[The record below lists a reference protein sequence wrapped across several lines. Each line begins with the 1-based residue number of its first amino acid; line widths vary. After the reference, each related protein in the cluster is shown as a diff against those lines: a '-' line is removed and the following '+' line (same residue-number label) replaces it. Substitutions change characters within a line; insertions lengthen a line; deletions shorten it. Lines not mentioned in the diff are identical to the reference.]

1 MHTQRV
7 FTYIKYYTYYTH
19 THTHHT
25 QALAKR
31 MYPPPLHILVPPF
44 SLRVVAAHHTHTHAH
59 TCTHTFISWSPPL
72 FLRAAA
78 AICSCTEIC
87 GSMTRSLNSSR
98 LARRLYRFSVYSYLF
113 RCTPTHPLNNA
124 FECVF
129 VLIMSVCV
137 CVMRVCVSVF
147 ASVCASESQ
156 TPPTPPFV

>member
-1 MHTQRV
+1 
-7 FTYIKYYTYYTH
+7 
-19 THTHHT
+19 
-25 QALAKR
+25 
-31 MYPPPLHILVPPF
+31 
-44 SLRVVAAHHTHTHAH
+44 
-59 TCTHTFISWSPPL
+59 
-72 FLRAAA
+72 
-78 AICSCTEIC
+78 
-87 GSMTRSLNSSR
+87 MTRSLNSSR